1 MRAMKKMLISA
12 AACGVLAAAV
22 SASALCAQIDVTGGA
37 TYAKDN
43 DGNYTVSVDASKML
57 TQNSGQMTVM
67 VTKAGALEQDGGLK
81 NDDILYIDQVASADG
96 IFKNMGVKGKLEA
109 GATYDVFV
117 GGSDVKDSEGK
128 AGFYRTSFTVE
139 GNTIKWCDVNGD
151 GNITGADAT
160 RLLRHTAGIESLV
173 YVVGDEAANLAEI
186 QRICDVNKDGSV
198 TGADATRLL
207 RHTAGIESIEELKSA
222 ETETE

>member
-22 SASALCAQIDVTGGA
+22 SASALCAQIDVTDGA
-37 TYAKDN
+37 TYAQDSS
-43 DGNYTVSVDASKML
+43 GNYTVSVDASRML

-67 VTKAGALEQDGGLK
+67 VTKAGALEKGLK

-117 GGSDVKDSEGK
+117 GGSDVKSGNE
-128 AGFYRTSFTVE
+128 AAFYRTSFTVAAD
-139 GNTIKWCDVNGD
+139 NTLNWGDID
-151 GNITGADAT
+151 GNKKVELADAT
-160 RLLRHTAGIESLV
+160 LLLYHVSNIQMLSYTDAELKT
-173 YVVGDEAANLAEI
+173 VGDM
-186 QRICDVNKDGSV
+186 NKDDKV
-198 TGADATRLL
+198 ELADATLL
-207 RHTAGIESIEELKSA
+207 LYHVSNIQKIAGLPDSYGSTITAEA
-222 ETETE
+222 E

>member
-22 SASALCAQIDVTGGA
+22 SSSALCKQIDVTGGA
-37 TYAKDN
+37 TYAKDD

-67 VTKAGALEQDGGLK
+67 VTTAGALEKTGGLT
-81 NDDILYIDQVASADG
+81 NADILYIDQVASAEG
-96 IFKNMGVKGKLEA
+96 IFKNMGVKGELKA

-117 GGSDVKDSEGK
+117 GGSDVKSGNE
-128 AGFYRTSFTVE
+128 AAFYRTSFTVE

-151 GNITGADAT
+151 GSITGADAT

-173 YVVGDEAANLAEI
+173 YVVDDETANLAEI
-186 QRICDVNKDGSV
+186 KRICDVNKDGSV